1 MCSNGLPRNLKKHF
15 FNRAK
20 GPYIKCACIKQQ
32 MRFWESD
39 WNNNYNNYYAADD
52 IIELVFTIM
61 GG

>member
-1 MCSNGLPRNLKKHF
+1 MVHPEIWKNIF